1 MQTGLRINYLCATFD
16 HLYIISPSLS
26 GIGLCRVD
34 YRDDNLP
41 AVMLWKQ
48 KYAKKVCGT
57 GRAVPNFQSGSQILC
72 ECHYL
77 LEIYQIYYTGEG
89 DSDEDP
95 DLMNEGFVVQTRLK
109 TDIYFFFYFD
119 YNQPISRAII
129 YRRLQLIEVS
139 SIVVTMLGQLYVATN
154 STTLQ

>member
-1 MQTGLRINYLCATFD
+1 MQ
-16 HLYIISPSLS
+16 
-26 GIGLCRVD
+26 
-34 YRDDNLP
+34 
-41 AVMLWKQ
+41 
-48 KYAKKVCGT
+48 KKVCGT
-57 GRAVPNFQSGSQILC
+57 GRAVPNFQSGSRILC
-72 ECHYL
+72 ESHYL

-89 DSDEDP
+89 DSDDSDEDP

-109 TDIYFFFYFD
+109 TDIYFFYFD

-139 SIVVTMLGQLYVATN
+139 SIVVTMLWQLYVATN